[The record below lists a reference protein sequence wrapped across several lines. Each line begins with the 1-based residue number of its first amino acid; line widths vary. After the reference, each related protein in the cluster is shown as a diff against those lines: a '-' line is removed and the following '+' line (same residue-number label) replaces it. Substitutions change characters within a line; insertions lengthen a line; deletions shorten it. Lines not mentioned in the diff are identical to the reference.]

1 LVEAAVINR
10 LIVFSGTANPALAHL
25 IARELDSQLGN
36 CVLKRYPDGEVSVQ
50 IRKSVRHKEVF
61 LVQPTSPPADD
72 HLIELLALAD
82 ACRRAGAARIVAV
95 VPFFGYGRS
104 DKRHGR
110 REPIM
115 ARMVADFLEVAGVD
129 HVVTVDPHTPQIE
142 GFFHVPM
149 DSLTAVPTLCGAL
162 RGRLP
167 ARIVI
172 VAPDAGRVAMANHYA
187 RCLDAPV
194 VVLHKRRIDGTQTE
208 VTHMAGEVSGRPCLI
223 VDDMIST
230 GGTVAESIRALLAA
244 GAQPEFILAA
254 THGQLVAN
262 AREKLSH
269 PAVREVLV
277 TDSVD
282 VHEENWPELRT
293 VSIAPLLAS
302 ALERLAA
309 DGPRGELH
317 LKSLRRTAA
326 QAREE
331 I

>member
-1 LVEAAVINR
+1 MINR
-10 LIVFSGTANPALAHL
+10 FKVLSGTANPVLAHL
-25 IARELDSQLGN
+25 VARELGSQLGK
-36 CVLKRYPDGEVSVQ
+36 CVIERYPDGEVSVQ
-50 IRKSVRHKEVF
+50 IRESVRSKEVF
-61 LVQPTSPPADD
+61 LVQPPSPPADD
-72 HLIELLALAD
+72 HLNELLALAD
-82 ACRRAGAARIVAV
+82 ACRRAGAARIAAV

-115 ARMVADFLEVAGVD
+115 ARMVADLLEAVGVD
-129 HVVTVDPHTPQIE
+129 HVVTVDPHTAQIE
-142 GFFHVPM
+142 GFFHVPV

-187 RCLDAPV
+187 QCLDAPV
-194 VVLHKRRIDGTQTE
+194 VVLHKRRID
-208 VTHMAGEVSGRPCLI
+208 MAGEVSGRPCLI

-230 GGTVAESIRALLAA
+230 GGTVAESIRALLEA

-262 AREKLSH
+262 AREKLS
-269 PAVREVLV
+269 

-282 VHEENWPELRT
+282 VHEEKWPELRT

-317 LKSLRRTAA
+317 SKSLRQTAA
-326 QAREE
+326 HAKEN

>member
-1 LVEAAVINR
+1 MINR
-10 LIVFSGTANPALAHL
+10 FKVLSGTANPVLAHFV
-25 IARELDSQLGN
+25 ARELGSQLGK
-36 CVLKRYPDGEVSVQ
+36 CVIERYPDGEVSVQ
-50 IRKSVRHKEVF
+50 IRESVRSKEVF
-61 LVQPTSPPADD
+61 LVQPPSPPADD
-72 HLIELLALAD
+72 HLNELLALAD
-82 ACRRAGAARIVAV
+82 ACRRAGAARIAAV

-115 ARMVADFLEVAGVD
+115 ARMVADLLEAVGVD
-129 HVVTVDPHTPQIE
+129 HVVTVDPHTAQIE
-142 GFFHVPM
+142 GFFHVPV

-187 RCLDAPV
+187 QCLDAPV
-194 VVLHKRRIDGTQTE
+194 VVLHKRRID
-208 VTHMAGEVSGRPCLI
+208 MAGEVSGRPCLI

-230 GGTVAESIRALLAA
+230 GGTVAESIRALLEA

-262 AREKLSH
+262 AREKLS
-269 PAVREVLV
+269 

-282 VHEENWPELRT
+282 VHEEKWPELRT

-317 LKSLRRTAA
+317 SKSLRQTAA
-326 QAREE
+326 HAKEK

>member
-1 LVEAAVINR
+1 MINR
-10 LIVFSGTANPALAHL
+10 FKVLSGTANPVLAHL
-25 IARELDSQLGN
+25 VARELGSQLGK
-36 CVLKRYPDGEVSVQ
+36 CVIERYTDGEVSVQ
-50 IRKSVRHKEVF
+50 IRESVRSKEVF
-61 LVQPTSPPADD
+61 LVQPPSPPADD
-72 HLIELLALAD
+72 HLNELLALAD
-82 ACRRAGAARIVAV
+82 ACRRAGAARIAAV

-115 ARMVADFLEVAGVD
+115 ARMVADLLEAVGVD
-129 HVVTVDPHTPQIE
+129 HVVTVDPHTAQIE
-142 GFFHVPM
+142 GFFHVPV
-149 DSLTAVPTLCGAL
+149 DSLTAVPTLCGAR

-187 RCLDAPV
+187 QCLDAPV

-230 GGTVAESIRALLAA
+230 GGTVTESIRALLEA
-244 GAQPEFILAA
+244 GVQPELILAA

-262 AREKLSH
+262 AREKLS
-269 PAVREVLV
+269 

-282 VHEENWPELRT
+282 VHEEKWPELRT

-317 LKSLRRTAA
+317 SKSLRQTAA
-326 QAREE
+326 HAKEK